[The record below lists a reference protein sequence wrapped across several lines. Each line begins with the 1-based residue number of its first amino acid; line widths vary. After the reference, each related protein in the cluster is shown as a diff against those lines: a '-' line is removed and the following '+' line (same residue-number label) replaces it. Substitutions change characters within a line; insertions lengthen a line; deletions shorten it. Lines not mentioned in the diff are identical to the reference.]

1 MTLWENISLLDYCLA
16 GVLLVLLLCQLCYW
30 LVLMAAPL
38 YAFHRHPSWRHLKG
52 DEDAEKQAGKQAEG
66 VSVIVCARN
75 EAANLRPYLQSLLE
89 QDYPLYEVI
98 VVNDGSQDATQDV
111 LDEYSCRYPHL
122 KLTFVPVEARII
134 SSKKLALTLAVKAAK
149 YDILL
154 LTDADCR
161 PESKHWISEMSEPFH
176 KPEIEVVL
184 GYSPYFSEHWWIN
197 DIIRYD
203 TLFNG
208 LHYLGRALRHCPYMG
223 VGRNLAYRKS
233 AFLRAHGFAGQLGF
247 RAGDDDLL
255 VNRLATGKNTAV
267 VLSRD
272 SLIWSVP
279 ETNLKSWLQQKR
291 RHLSVAPSYR
301 LATRAS
307 LFVEP
312 FTRGLFYLTLILAFV
327 SGSAMVA
334 AMALLALM
342 LRLIVQLV
350 VINRAA
356 KAFGERPFALDVLWM
371 DIVLPVL
378 SLFFLSTMPP
388 TQRSR
393 W

>member
-1 MTLWENISLLDYCLA
+1 MDIYSNISILDWCLI
-16 GVLLVLLLCQLCYW
+16 GVLGTLLVVQLCYW
-30 LVLMAAPL
+30 LVIMSAPL
-38 YAFHRHPSWRHLKG
+38 RAISRKTKNADQKPETEFS
-52 DEDAEKQAGKQAEG
+52 EG

-75 EAANLRPYLQSLLE
+75 EASNLRMYLQALLE
-89 QDYPLYEVI
+89 QEYKQFEVI
-98 VVNDGSQDATQDV
+98 VVNDGSQDATQEV
-111 LDEYSCRYPHL
+111 LDDYLIRYPNL
-122 KLTFVPVEARII
+122 RLTFVPVEARII

-161 PESKHWISEMSEPFH
+161 PETRHWIREMSAPFAD
-176 KPEIEVVL
+176 PAIEVVL

-208 LHYLGRALRHCPYMG
+208 LHYLGRAILKHPYMG

-233 AFLRAHGFAGQLGF
+233 AFLRAHGFSGQLSF

-255 VNRLATGKNTAV
+255 VNRLATGRNTAV
-267 VLSRD
+267 VLSRE
-272 SLIWSVP
+272 SLIWSIP
-279 ETNLKSWLQQKR
+279 ETRLKNWLQQKR

-301 LATRAS
+301 LSSRVS
-307 LFVEP
+307 LFIEP

-327 SGSAMVA
+327 FGSAPVA
-334 AMALLALM
+334 AAALLALL
-342 LRLIVQLV
+342 LRLVVQLV
-350 VINRAA
+350 VINRSA
-356 KAFGERPFALDVLWM
+356 KALGELPFALDVLYM
-371 DIVLPVL
+371 DIILPLL
-378 SLFFLSTMPP
+378 SLFFLSTMSKKQN
-388 TQRSR
+388 TR

>member
-1 MTLWENISLLDYCLA
+1 MTLWDTISLTDYFLMGGVA
-16 GVLLVLLLCQLCYW
+16 VLLVCQLCYW
-30 LVLMAAPL
+30 LILMAAPL
-38 YAFHRHPSWRHLKG
+38 RAFHRNPAWRRLTTR
-52 DEDAEKQAGKQAEG
+52 AEADGPAETPQEG

-75 EAANLRPYLQSLLE
+75 EAANLRPYLQALLE

-98 VVNDGSQDATQDV
+98 VVNDGSQDATQEV
-111 LDEYSCRYPHL
+111 LDEYLCRYPNL
-122 KLTFVPVEARII
+122 RLTFVPVEARII
-134 SSKKLALTLAVKAAK
+134 SSKKLALTLAVKAAR

-161 PESKHWISEMSEPFH
+161 PESVHWIKDMSAPFSN
-176 KPEIEVVL
+176 KDIEVVL

-208 LHYLGRALRHCPYMG
+208 LHYLGRALMRHPYMG

-233 AFLRAHGFAGQLGF
+233 AFLRAHGFAGQLSF

-279 ETNLKSWLQQKR
+279 DTELKNWLHQKR

-301 LATRAS
+301 LASRLS
-307 LFVEP
+307 LAVEP
-312 FTRGLFYLTLILAFV
+312 VTRGLFYLSLILAFV
-327 SGSAMVA
+327 FGSAVVA
-334 AMALLALM
+334 AFALAALL
-342 LRLIVQLV
+342 LRLLVQLV
-350 VINRAA
+350 VINRSA
-356 KAFGERPFALDVLWM
+356 KAFGEQPFALDILWM
-371 DIVLPVL
+371 DIILPLL
-378 SLFFLSTMPP
+378 SLFFLST
-388 TQRSR
+388 TTDNQRAR